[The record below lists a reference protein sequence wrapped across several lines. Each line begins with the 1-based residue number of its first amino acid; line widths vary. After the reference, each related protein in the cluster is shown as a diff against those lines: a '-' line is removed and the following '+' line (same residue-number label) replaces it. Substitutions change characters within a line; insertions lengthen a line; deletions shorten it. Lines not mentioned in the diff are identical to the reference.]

1 MTETATAAPSA
12 PTNSADAAS
21 VSAQPAAAPAAA
33 ATQGESQQQAT
44 AVQGQQADTAN
55 AGGDKA
61 ADKAPSGAP
70 DKYEFK
76 APEGHTYDPQ
86 ILSAF
91 SETAKSLNLTQEA
104 AQQFLDSMAPAVAQR
119 QQAQIEAIRTEWVSK
134 ANSDAEIG
142 GDQMPQRLS
151 VARKALD
158 AFGTPEL
165 RELLNESG
173 LGNHPEIIRAFYRA
187 GKAISEDTY
196 VGGSAGSGKPA
207 PKDFGQTAAALYP
220 NQSST

>member
-1 MTETATAAPSA
+1 
-12 PTNSADAAS
+12 
-21 VSAQPAAAPAAA
+21 VSAQPEAAPAAE

-44 AVQGQQADTAN
+44 AVQDQQAGKAD

-61 ADKAPSGAP
+61 ADKAPAGAP
-70 DKYEFK
+70 EKYEFK
-76 APEGHTYDPQ
+76 SPDGLSYDPE

-91 SETAKSLNLTQEA
+91 TETAKSLNLTQEA
-104 AQQFLDSMAPAVAQR
+104 AQQFLDRMAPAVAQR
-119 QQAQIEAIRTEWVSK
+119 QQAQIEAVRSEWVAK
-134 ANSDAEIG
+134 TTSDAEIG
-142 GDQMPQRLS
+142 GDQMPQRLA
-151 VARKALD
+151 VARKGLD

-165 RELLNESG
+165 RALLNESG

-196 VGGSAGSGKPA
+196 VGGSAGSGKPG
-207 PKDFGQTAAALYP
+207 PKDFSATAAALYP